1 MCTFGYLDSKVNG
14 LKNLKILFLK
24 AHFNWMSKSKFI
36 VTTANQNKGK
46 YHKEPMR
53 IRHKNATA
61 AISAGKREWLNS
73 VFRFR
78 LVEMV
83 ARVY

>member
-14 LKNLKILFLK
+14 VKILFLK

-36 VTTANQNKGK
+36 VTTANQNIGK

-53 IRHKNATA
+53 TRHENATA
-61 AISAGKREWLNS
+61 AQSAGKREWLNS
-73 VFRFR
+73 GVRFG

-83 ARVY
+83 A